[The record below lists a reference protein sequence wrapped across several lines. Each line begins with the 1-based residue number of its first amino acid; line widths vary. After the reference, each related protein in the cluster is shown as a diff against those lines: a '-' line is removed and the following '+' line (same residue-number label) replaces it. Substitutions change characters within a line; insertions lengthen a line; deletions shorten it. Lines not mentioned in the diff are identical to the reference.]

1 MPSPIGTNVVTSISR
16 QYIMPEVVDNIYR
29 SNALFYRLNMANRK
43 IVGGTHIEV
52 PLMYSRF
59 TAGGAY
65 SAYDLLNIAPQDTV
79 LNARFDWK
87 QHYVPI
93 AVDGLTLLRVD
104 SPDAIAN
111 FLRLQFQQAEEEMC
125 ENLGTGVHSDGSTNA
140 KDLTGLQLAVD
151 SSGTY
156 GNLSRSTYS
165 WWASTED
172 STTTV
177 LSLSALQSAH
187 GSATEGG
194 RAPSLII
201 SQQSNYNRY
210 WNLGIGSQIQ
220 DIGPKGYDEQL
231 FAAGFNNMLFNG
243 VPWIVDSHVVN
254 SSTIF
259 MLNEDYIHLVV
270 SPRADFL
277 LEDFQTPVDQDAMVS
292 KLLWAGELVV
302 TNPGRQAK
310 MTAVAA

>member
-1 MPSPIGTNVVTSISR
+1 
-16 QYIMPEVVDNIYR
+16 
-29 SNALFYRLNMANRK
+29 
-43 IVGGTHIEV
+43 
-52 PLMYSRF
+52 
-59 TAGGAY
+59 
-65 SAYDLLNIAPQDTV
+65 
-79 LNARFDWK
+79 
-87 QHYVPI
+87 
-93 AVDGLTLLRVD
+93 VD

-125 ENLGTGVHSDGSTNA
+125 ENLGAGIHSDGSTNA

-151 SSGTY
+151 SSGVY
-156 GNLSRSTYS
+156 GQLDRSTYS

-177 LSLSALQSAH
+177 MSIPGLQSMH

-194 RAPSLII
+194 RAPTLIV

-210 WNLGIGSQIQ
+210 FNLGIGTQIQ

-231 FAAGFNNMLFNG
+231 FAAGFQNMLFNG

-292 KLLWAGELVV
+292 KLLWAGELVC

-310 MTAVAA
+310 STAIAA